1 MSRFRLLPVL
11 LCLSLLAC
19 RPPQGDDAE
28 VGKTVPVV
36 SPEEGGA
43 VSTAPVPL
51 KKDEAARRERQ
62 SKQVKDAERAV
73 DWSPR
78 GLRPGIASI
87 SCSLDYAAIGD
98 GEPLLQLDEERIYA
112 ALAPCKEKG
121 VLRVRYVGKIN
132 PDFTALMQRVS
143 SVARELGIGK
153 RVLDVDSSGGIVEEA
168 IKAGDLIAGTGWTEW
183 VRDGAVCHSAC
194 VLILAAGDVRMVS
207 GRVGIHRIIRMSSTA
222 TTRVELNSE
231 LRAVYQSVLEYLE
244 RNGAAAAVADM
255 MMAVPNRNL
264 RLLSADELHQYGL
277 DGVNPIQDDLDRL
290 QVMRKCGEDFL
301 VRRDG
306 FLRAFDASCRPEQV
320 ALDAMNACGLDL
332 RMQFGFPDANCPA
345 ESPMSEFDSD
355 DALKLAAAADTP
367 PIALPVANPAS
378 AAAPVQDN
386 AKKN

>member
-1 MSRFRLLPVL
+1 MSGFRVLPVL

-19 RPPQGDDAE
+19 RPQGGGTE
-28 VGKTVPVV
+28 VGQTVPVA

-51 KKDEAARRERQ
+51 KKEEAARREKEKRQ
-62 SKQVKDAERAV
+62 AKDAAQAV

-78 GLRPGIASI
+78 ELEPGIASI

-98 GEPLLQLDEERIYA
+98 GEPLQRLDEERIYA

-121 VLRVRYVGKIN
+121 VLRLRYVGKIN

-143 SVARELGIGK
+143 AVAGEIGIGK
-153 RVLDVDSSGGIVEEA
+153 RVLDIDSSGGIVEEA

-194 VLILAAGDVRMVS
+194 VLILAAGDVRLVS

-222 TTRVELNSE
+222 TTRAELNSE
-231 LRAVYQSVLEYLE
+231 LRVVYQSVLEYLE
-244 RNGAAAAVADM
+244 RNGAAVAVADM

-264 RLLSADELHQYGL
+264 RLLTADELRQYGL

-290 QVMRKCGEDFL
+290 RVMRKCGEDFL
-301 VRRDG
+301 VRRDA
-306 FLRAFDASCRPEQV
+306 FVRAFDARCRPEQA
-320 ALDAMNACGLDL
+320 ALEAMNDCGLEL
-332 RMQFGFPDANCPA
+332 RPRFGFPDAKCPD
-345 ESPMSEFDSD
+345 ESPLSEFDS
-355 DALKLAAAADTP
+355 AATPRLAAGVP
-367 PIALPVANPAS
+367 PIALPVTEET
-378 AAAPVQDN
+378 AAP
-386 AKKN
+386 AGEGK